1 MLDTSNTVIDALLK
15 TVGAALHRSRHYGTG
30 AAVGR
35 ADYPR
40 PVAHSAGAGHEPAA
54 TEVALRS
61 NAVALQSL
69 AAQHGISQLRVAG
82 PGRLVGHIAED
93 RDLFDVAAFE
103 TAAQELVGAEVE
115 LYSDGVLEHDNVSPE
130 LLTATPL

>member
-1 MLDTSNTVIDALLK
+1 MVNIAREGD
-15 TVGAALHRSRHYGTG
+15 
-30 AAVGR
+30 
-35 ADYPR
+35 
-40 PVAHSAGAGHEPAA
+40 EPAA
-54 TEVALRS
+54 TETVLRS

-82 PGRLVGHIAED
+82 PGRLVGHIGEA
-93 RDLFDVAAFE
+93 RDLFDIAAFE

-115 LYSDGVLEHDNVSPE
+115 LYSDGVLERDNVSPE